1 MAQTIKPLGNYVQYE
16 PVYKDKVGDILL
28 TSNAQEGERDFAET
42 GLIKA
47 VGPKVETVK
56 VGDVVILDQF
66 AIEPVYLDGDT
77 LYLHKED
84 RLKGITNVD

>member
-1 MAQTIKPLGNYVQYE
+1 MGHTIQPLGNYVQYE

-28 TSNAQEGERDFAET
+28 TTNAQETSRGLTET
-42 GLIKA
+42 GLIRA

-56 VGDVVILDQF
+56 VGDIVILDQF

-77 LYLHKED
+77 IYLHRED
-84 RLKGITNVD
+84 RLRGITNAD

>member
-1 MAQTIKPLGNYVQYE
+1 MSQTIKPLGNYVQYE
-16 PVYKDKVGDILL
+16 PVYRDKVGDILL
-28 TSNAQEGERDFAET
+28 TTATQEGERDFAET
-42 GLIKA
+42 GLVKA

-66 AIEPVYLDGDT
+66 AVEPVWLDGDT

-84 RLKGITNVD
+84 RLKGITNAD

>member
-1 MAQTIKPLGNYVQYE
+1 MSQTIKPLGNYVQYE
-16 PVYKDKVGDILL
+16 PVYRDKVGDILL
-28 TSNAQEGERDFAET
+28 TTATQEGERDFAET
-42 GLIKA
+42 GLVKA

-66 AIEPVYLDGDT
+66 AVEPVWLDGET

-84 RLKGITNVD
+84 RLKGITNAD

>member
-28 TSNAQEGERDFAET
+28 TTATQEGERDFAET

-56 VGDVVILDQF
+56 VGDIVILDQF

-84 RLKGITNVD
+84 RLKGIINAD

>member
-1 MAQTIKPLGNYVQYE
+1 MSQTIRPLGNYVQYE

-28 TSNAQEGERDFAET
+28 TTATQEGERDFAET
-42 GLIKA
+42 GLVKA

-66 AIEPVYLDGDT
+66 AVEPVWLDGDT

-84 RLKGITNVD
+84 RLKGITNAD

>member
-1 MAQTIKPLGNYVQYE
+1 MVCKCGSKE
-16 PVYKDKVGDILL
+16 FYKDKVGDILL
-28 TSNAQEGERDFAET
+28 TTATQEGERDFAET
-42 GLIKA
+42 GLVKA

-66 AIEPVYLDGDT
+66 AVEPVWLDGDT

-84 RLKGITNVD
+84 RLKGITNAD

>member
-1 MAQTIKPLGNYVQYE
+1 MSQTIKPLGNYVQYE

-28 TSNAQEGERDFAET
+28 TTATQEGERDFAET
-42 GLIKA
+42 GLVKA

-66 AIEPVYLDGDT
+66 AVEPVWLDGDT

-84 RLKGITNVD
+84 RLKGITNAD

>member
-28 TSNAQEGERDFAET
+28 TTATQEGERDFAET
-42 GLIKA
+42 GLVKA
-47 VGPKVETVK
+47 VGPRVEAVK

-66 AIEPVYLDGDT
+66 AIDPVYLDGDT
-77 LYLHKED
+77 IYLHRED
-84 RLKGITNVD
+84 RLKGITNAD